1 AWIRAVR
8 RVQVHVRAI
17 AASAPEESVL
27 RELAEEDP
35 KDPTI
40 DHNLRAALLGTVE
53 ARPVAEEAED
63 ARAGAFLDLD
73 RIDCLRGPGR
83 RRGRPSPAG
92 GPLARRRIRLRNG
105 PGRENLPELLLRDDF
120 VAGRQAADREALR
133 RPEVVWRQEDELSRT
148 ERGNR
153 REDLLRGPGMDACD
167 DMPYAVQILFRHEP
181 TQGPGARLAER
192 LVVEVGHVLRCDDH
206 ADAVLARLPEQEGEE
221 LLRRRIPGMR
231 RTQTRDLVDVDDEPQ
246 VAARAGRHPRDD
258 VLAQGRDDELAFAR
272 VPQASRIHDV
282 HGDAAAR
289 SLEHGFDIERRAG
302 GEEEALR
309 ADGHRFRAT
318 DQRGPLPAREELRR
332 VRRGIA
338 FEEPH
343 EARDVRRPRARLH
356 GPLQGEEQDVFHAGP
371 N

>member
-1 AWIRAVR
+1 PGDLFKREATVDRVAELSRHRVHVELADGPPFRSAARRDLRLDAPERQVIEILPDDALVRDHEHPSAEPVPRALRRLHEREAEGEPGESLRRSAAWIEADR
-8 RVQVHVRAI
+8 RVPVHVSAI
-17 AASAPEESVL
+17 DAFDAEESVL
-27 RELAEEDP
+27 RELAEEDH
-35 KDPTI
+35 KEPTI
-40 DHNLRAALLGTVE
+40 DHNLRADLLGTVE
-53 ARPVAEEAED
+53 ARPVVEEAED
-63 ARAGAFLDLD
+63 APADAFLDLD

-92 GPLARRRIRLRNG
+92 GPLARRRMRLRND

-153 REDLLRGPGMDACD
+153 RED
-167 DMPYAVQILFRHEP
+167 
-181 TQGPGARLAER
+181 
-192 LVVEVGHVLRCDDH
+192 
-206 ADAVLARLPEQEGEE
+206 
-221 LLRRRIPGMR
+221 
-231 RTQTRDLVDVDDEPQ
+231 
-246 VAARAGRHPRDD
+246 

-272 VPQASRIHDV
+272 IPQASRVHDV

-309 ADGHRFRAT
+309 ANGHRFRAT

-338 FEEPH
+338 
-343 EARDVRRPRARLH
+343 
-356 GPLQGEEQDVFHAGP
+356 
-371 N
+371 